1 MKKVVELEKK
11 VKGSMPSVSENECDD
26 GETDLR
32 KMVSSM
38 RALEEHIEEYRGKQQ
53 FAVLGAQWPRK
64 AAVTAATKRMQLHSA
79 VASRRRMTAAEAN
92 ARVVIGK
99 ERKVQQVGRQC
110 FMSILL
116 YKQKMEFVRGKH
128 FRP

>member
-1 MKKVVELEKK
+1 MVELEKK